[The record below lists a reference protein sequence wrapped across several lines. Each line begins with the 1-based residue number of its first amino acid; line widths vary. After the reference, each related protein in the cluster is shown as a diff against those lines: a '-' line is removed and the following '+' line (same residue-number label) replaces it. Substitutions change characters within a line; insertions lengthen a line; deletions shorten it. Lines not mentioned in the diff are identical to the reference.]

1 MSRKERD
8 RIPVMRAISQAEMTL
23 EEAAR
28 VLKLS
33 SRQARRIWK
42 RYLAEGDAGLVHRS
56 RGRPGPRSKDKAL
69 RVEVLACVRARYPDF
84 GPTLAVEYLAREHGL
99 KVDHETLRRWMAAE
113 GLRQPR
119 RRRQKHRARRER
131 SVCYGQM
138 VQFDGSHHD
147 WFEGRAEPCC
157 LMGMV
162 DDATNRTWARF
173 SSKETSRACYD
184 IFEQW
189 VERNGLPRSLY
200 ADRHSIYLTQRE
212 PTVTEQLAGKEPKT
226 QFGRAMEQLGV
237 KLIPAGSPQAKG
249 RVERMNGTLQD
260 RLVKAMRLEGI
271 SDMERANDY
280 LAKSFLPEL
289 NRRFMRVAARRVDLH
304 QRKREGAQRSVEL
317 GGATS
322 GAERLDG
329 ELEEKELPVGSAT
342 REPEFGGENDHR
354 EAFERREPA
363 DGCTGERNSNGSRSQ
378 RKRVESGKQGKSRSR
393 RRDMCRGQPTRGD
406 G

>member
-1 MSRKERD
+1 
-8 RIPVMRAISQAEMTL
+8 
-23 EEAAR
+23 
-28 VLKLS
+28 
-33 SRQARRIWK
+33 
-42 RYLAEGDAGLVHRS
+42 
-56 RGRPGPRSKDKAL
+56 
-69 RVEVLACVRARYPDF
+69 
-84 GPTLAVEYLAREHGL
+84 
-99 KVDHETLRRWMAAE
+99 
-113 GLRQPR
+113 
-119 RRRQKHRARRER
+119 
-131 SVCYGQM
+131 M
-138 VQFDGSHHD
+138 V
-147 WFEGRAEPCC
+147 
-157 LMGMV
+157 MV

-173 SSKETSRACYD
+173 SSKETTRACYD

-189 VERNGLPRSLY
+189 MERNGLPRSLY

-226 QFGRAMEQLGV
+226 QFGRAMKQLGV

-329 ELEEKELPVGSAT
+329 ELKEKELPVGSAT

-363 DGCTGERNSNGSRSQ
+363 DGVPGKETQMEADHSGSASSQGSREKAGAEEETCAGGNPPVATDEQSQ
-378 RKRVESGKQGKSRSR
+378 CAKSMGEKGTEKKRGGGRAC
-393 RRDMCRGQPTRGD
+393 MRGRVSPLRVATGGNVSWEDQDPVAAAHRPLIRHGAIPPSQSPNYED
-406 G
+406 IFS